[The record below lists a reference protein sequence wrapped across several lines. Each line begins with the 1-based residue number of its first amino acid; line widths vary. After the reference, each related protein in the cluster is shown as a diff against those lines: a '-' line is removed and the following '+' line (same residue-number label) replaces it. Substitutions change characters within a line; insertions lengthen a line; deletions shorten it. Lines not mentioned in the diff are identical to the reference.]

1 MGIFIKTVYGK
12 EFQGFMGWN
21 TGKFFMAA
29 LVFCCVICSA
39 TGCGEAK
46 KEYNKAVE
54 LMESGKYEESLEHFA
69 DAVKKNSEKAEYY
82 IAYGTALNRTG
93 HYKEAASEF
102 SKAYQDTDNQISR
115 QNNKR
120 LFLGQAVA
128 CYGMGEN
135 EKALEACDKA
145 LSYGK
150 DKDID
155 IKIQSIKA
163 SLKQLM
169 GDAGGAEEIYNG
181 IIKEDSSQD
190 GIYLARGRLY
200 QIQGEDDKA
209 LKDYSNAIKVSG
221 KCYDAYFA
229 IYEIYTRL
237 GDNRKAE
244 DILKKLEGMEME
256 TAEEI
261 MQLGRMYYY
270 KGDYKNAKTSLE
282 KSVKGGC
289 NEALYYT
296 GMVYMAE
303 KDYNTA
309 ISRFKEY
316 VSTGSTE
323 KAPEAYNQIAGCYIE
338 LEDFEN
344 ASAYIDKG
352 MDFGIT
358 NAGMVL
364 GRNRVILYE
373 RTGRYK
379 KAKKAASLYLEKYP
393 GDKEM
398 EKELGFIKT
407 RIKTMQMAKNDTK
420 GKQQ

>member
-1 MGIFIKTVYGK
+1 MGQK
-12 EFQGFMGWN
+12 
-21 TGKFFMAA
+21 TGKFFIVA
-29 LVFCCVICSA
+29 LVFCCIILSV
-39 TGCGEAK
+39 TGCGEAE

-54 LMESGKYEESLEHFA
+54 LMENGKYEDCLKHFA
-69 DAVKKNSEKAEYY
+69 DAIKKNSEKAEYY

-93 HYKEAASEF
+93 RYKEAAGEF
-102 SKAYQDTDNQISR
+102 GKAYQDTDNQISR

-120 LFLGQAVA
+120 LYLGQAVA
-128 CYGMGEN
+128 YYGMGESK
-135 EKALEACDKA
+135 KALEACDKA

-150 DKDID
+150 DQDVD

-163 SLKQLM
+163 SAKLLM
-169 GDAGGAEEIYNG
+169 GDISGAEGIYND

-200 QIQGEDDKA
+200 QMQGEDDKA
-209 LKDYSNAIKVSG
+209 LEDYSNAIKASE

-237 GDNRKAE
+237 GDNSKAE
-244 DILKKLEGMEME
+244 DILKKLSGLEME
-256 TAEEI
+256 TAEEL

-270 KGDYKNAKTSLE
+270 KGDYKNAKSNFD

-296 GMVYMAE
+296 GMVYMTE

-316 VSTGSTE
+316 IGTGSTE

-352 MDFGIT
+352 MEFGVT

-364 GRNRVILYE
+364 GRNRVVLYE
-373 RTGRYK
+373 RTGKYK
-379 KAKKAASLYLEKYP
+379 KAKKAAVLYLEKYP

-398 EKELGFIKT
+398 EKELEFIKT
-407 RIKTMQMAKNDTK
+407 RIKTMQLAKNDTK
-420 GKQQ
+420 GEKQ